1 MEGTALYLLLILK
14 NTLAAELSQLHQF
27 IHFSLPVKL
36 PMALMKN
43 KLVQQGQ
50 VAFISVLC
58 LSLVHTVSFLNP
70 LREGG
75 STSQSEV
82 DLEKQ
87 KNEIGLLF
95 KSLKGLKRGLYLCS
109 TQENQVLSYH

>member
-36 PMALMKN
+36 SMALMKN
-43 KLVQQGQ
+43 NVQQGQ

-87 KNEIGLLF
+87 KNEIGFLF

>member
-1 MEGTALYLLLILK
+1 MEGTVLYLLLILK
-14 NTLAAELSQLHQF
+14 NMLAAELSQLHQF

-36 PMALMKN
+36 SVALMKN

-50 VAFISVLC
+50 VAFIRVLC
-58 LSLVHTVSFLNP
+58 LSLVQTVSFVNP
-70 LREGG
+70 LSEGG

-87 KNEIGLLF
+87 KNEVGFLF
-95 KSLKGLKRGLYLCS
+95 KSMKGLKRGL
-109 TQENQVLSYH
+109 